1 MAVKFS
7 IANGG
12 FIQDS
17 VGSKLS
23 FQLDGELFQPLLE
36 SVGAPL
42 YNKSSFNISSATLL
56 ADGQIGQFE
65 VSIRSYNSDGTSEV
79 FHASG
84 TVTVSSAGPLK
95 ASLTI
100 SNATIASDKVV
111 KILARHISGTPSSNI
126 SVTLE

>member
-17 VGSKLS
+17 IGSKLS
-23 FQLDGELFQPLLE
+23 FQLDGELFQPTLE

-42 YNKSSFNISSATLL
+42 YNAGSFSISTATLIV
-56 ADGQIGQFE
+56 DGQVGEFE
-65 VSIRSYNSDGTSEV
+65 VSIRSYNGNGTGEV
-79 FHASG
+79 IHAG
-84 TVTVSSAGPLK
+84 ANVTVSVAGPLK
-95 ASLTI
+95 STMTI
-100 SNATIASDKVV
+100 NNATIASDKVV